1 MKWYYNTVLSV
12 VRPTGRGVAMSKKE
26 KKKHEVEVLETKNEE
41 EKVLVDM
48 RTHILRVA
56 TDLMMKQGIKETSL
70 KDIAKT
76 AGISKGTLY
85 YYYSA
90 KNDIIL
96 DIADFNLKGITDGIF
111 ENVKDSDSVE
121 TILSTI
127 MNKVLH
133 ANQRAKLHVHLLSQA
148 IVGDEELA
156 KHFQSIYDQ
165 WHHQLATILKD
176 RLPNHDVDAFVY
188 ILVGSV
194 NGLMMQKLISDEE
207 YPVDAIVK
215 EMVR

>member
-1 MKWYYNTVLSV
+1 MA
-12 VRPTGRGVAMSKKE
+12 RKE
-26 KKKHEVEVLETKNEE
+26 KKKHELEVLDTDHQEST
-41 EKVLVDM
+41 KVLVDM

-96 DIADFNLKGITDGIF
+96 DIADFNLKEITEGIF
-111 ENVKDSDSVE
+111 ENVKANDSVE

-127 MNKVLH
+127 IHKVLE
-133 ANQRAKLHVHLLSQA
+133 ANQRAKLHIHLLSQA

-156 KHFQSIYDQ
+156 KRFQSIYNQ
-165 WHHQLATILKD
+165 WHQQLTDILHD
-176 RLPNHDVDAFVY
+176 RLPNHDIEAFVY
-188 ILVGSV
+188 IIVGSV
-194 NGLMMQKLISDEE
+194 NGLMIEKLMSDQAF
-207 YPVDAIVK
+207 PVDAIVK